1 MPGGPVFYRSNSC
14 VILSETRQAAS
25 STLLAALAA
34 SRRVGLFFGIIMI
47 ATAPTAAPT
56 PMVIAKPFAFIFIP
70 PFDISMSLDKKF
82 TCGKIF
88 ALFLRKNL

>member
-1 MPGGPVFYRSNSC
+1 MTGGPTFYRSNSC

-25 STLLAALAA
+25 STLFAALAA
-34 SRRVGLFFGIIMI
+34 NRRVGLFLGIIMI

-56 PMVIAKPFAFIFIP
+56 PIVIAKPFAFIFIP
-70 PFDISMSLDKKF
+70 PFGISMPPGKKF

-88 ALFLRKNL
+88 ALFLWKKL